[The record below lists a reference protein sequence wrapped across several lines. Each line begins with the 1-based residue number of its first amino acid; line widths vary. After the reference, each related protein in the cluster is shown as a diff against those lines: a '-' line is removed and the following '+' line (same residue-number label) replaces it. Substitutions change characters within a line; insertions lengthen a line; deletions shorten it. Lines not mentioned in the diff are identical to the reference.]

1 MRILPVLASLML
13 LAPAAWAPAAYAQGA
28 NRAAPPR
35 PALIGEFQS
44 WTAASHQE
52 SGQKVCYAFT
62 RARNMDGVPGRDAN
76 NVMLLVTHRSNGRD
90 QVAARVGFSFARGAE
105 GRLIVTAGDFPMQTS
120 GDTAFARDGRAVVAA
135 LRAGRE
141 ALHRAPGPNGRGTAT
156 DTFALAGF
164 TQAYEAIS
172 RECPQPAPARR

>member
-1 MRILPVLASLML
+1 MRLLPVFASLML
-13 LAPAAWAPAAYAQGA
+13 LAPAAWGQGA
-28 NRAAPPR
+28 NRAAAPR
-35 PALIGEFQS
+35 PAMIGEFQS

-52 SGQKVCYAFT
+52 NGQKVCYAFT

-76 NVMLLVTHRSNGRD
+76 QVMLLVTHRTSGRD
-90 QVAARVGFSFARGAE
+90 QVAVRVGFSFARGVE
-105 GRLIVTAGDFPMQTS
+105 GRLIVATGDFPMQASADTS
-120 GDTAFARDGRAVVAA
+120 FARDGRAVVTA

-164 TQAYEAIS
+164 TQAYDAIT
-172 RECPQPAPARR
+172 RECPVPARR

>member
-1 MRILPVLASLML
+1 MRILPIFASLML
-13 LAPAAWAPAAYAQGA
+13 LSLTAGAPTAHAQGA
-28 NRAAPPR
+28 NRAAAPR
-35 PALIGEFQS
+35 PAMIGEFQS

-62 RARNMDGVPGRDAN
+62 RARNIDGVPGRDAN
-76 NVMLLVTHRSNGRD
+76 NVMLLVTHRTNGRD
-90 QVAARVGFSFARGAE
+90 QVAVRVGFNFARGAE
-105 GRLIVTAGDFPMQTS
+105 GRLIVATGDFPMQTS

-141 ALHRAPGPNGRGTAT
+141 ALHRGPGPNGRGQAT

-164 TQAYEAIS
+164 TQAYEAIN
-172 RECPQPAPARR
+172 RECPPPAPARR

>member
-1 MRILPVLASLML
+1 MRILPVLASLVL
-13 LAPAAWAPAAYAQGA
+13 LAPAAMAQSA
-28 NRAAPPR
+28 NRAAAPR
-35 PALIGEFQS
+35 PAMIGEFQS
-44 WTAASHQE
+44 WTAASHVE
-52 SGQKVCYAFT
+52 GGQKVCYAFT

-90 QVAARVGFSFARGAE
+90 QVAARVGFNFARGAE
-105 GRLIVTAGDFPMQTS
+105 GRLFVATGEFPMQTS

-141 ALHRAPGPNGRGTAT
+141 ALHRGPGPNGRGQAT

-164 TQAYEAIS
+164 AAAYEAIS
-172 RECPQPAPARR
+172 RECPVPAPPRR